1 VSLLS
6 LVCLIAGLCQ
16 TGPTDSLAVLKS
28 AQRAR
33 ETFEFT
39 RRANLP
45 EQPGGWSGTCG
56 QIIGRI
62 CYWSDG
68 RGEVDSPPEE
78 PKRIRQAR
86 ARLLAALDRAGAALP
101 GDEWIAGQRVRYL
114 LEDGQ
119 SRLAAQVAEQC
130 RAVAWWCE
138 ALGGLVR
145 QVGRDFAG
153 ADSLF
158 RIALAD
164 MPEDERCR
172 WNDIS
177 SLLEGELAHRYR
189 DLDCAG
195 RAALESRWWWLA
207 QPLYSRAGNDRRTE
221 HLARRAM
228 VRIQQGVRT
237 LYGLY
242 WDDDLRDVLLRYGWA
257 TFWTREPPASALVP
271 SEPHVTGH
279 LASPTFHFAPQA
291 RALDDPG
298 SAKPED
304 WTFDTPNAREQYAP
318 AYATA
323 FESLDHQAALFR
335 RADSCLFVA
344 AYDLSSDT
352 LFARHTVTAAL
363 ALAADERT
371 LALSRDS
378 GVVAGVRALTTT
390 APCGP
395 LVLSL
400 EAVAP
405 VERHVA
411 RARYGVTPPRL
422 SPYHAAISDLL
433 LFDPPDSLP
442 ATLDAVVPH
451 AYGSTRVSADR
462 KLGVFWELYGV
473 DPAAGAVAVSLTMA
487 RQGTG
492 WLRRAA
498 ESLGLAGPRRDV
510 RLEWQEVPEAGAIAP
525 RTLAIDLSG
534 LAPGRYLLEVA
545 VTPAG
550 AEMVTAR
557 REIRLE
563 RP

>member
-1 VSLLS
+1 M
-6 LVCLIAGLCQ
+6 
-16 TGPTDSLAVLKS
+16 
-28 AQRAR
+28 
-33 ETFEFT
+33 
-39 RRANLP
+39 
-45 EQPGGWSGTCG
+45 
-56 QIIGRI
+56 
-62 CYWSDG
+62 CYWYDG
-68 RGEVDSPPEE
+68 GVDSAPEE
-78 PKRIRQAR
+78 PPRIRKAR
-86 ARLLAALDRAGAALP
+86 ARLLAALDGAGAALP

-119 SRLAAQVAEQC
+119 PRLAAQVTQQC

-145 QVGRDFAG
+145 HVERDFAG

-158 RIALAD
+158 AAALAH

-177 SLLEGELAHRYR
+177 SLLEGELAGRYR

-207 QPLYSRAGNDRRTE
+207 QPLYSLTGNDRRTE
-221 HLARRAM
+221 HFARRAM
-228 VRIQQGVRT
+228 VRIEQGRRT
-237 LYGLY
+237 PFGLY
-242 WDDDLRDVLLRYGWA
+242 WDDDLRDVLLRYGWP
-257 TFWTREPPASALVP
+257 TFWTRDPPPSPLIQ

-279 LASPTFHFAPQA
+279 DASPAFHFAPGT
-291 RALDDPG
+291 RALDEPG
-298 SAKPED
+298 GAKPED
-304 WTFDTPNAREQYAP
+304 WSLDVQQARERYAP
-318 AYATA
+318 AYAKA
-323 FESLDHQAALFR
+323 FTYLDHQKAVFR
-335 RADSCLFVA
+335 RDDSCVVVA

-352 LFARHTVTAAL
+352 LFARQAVTGAL

-378 GVVAGVRALTTT
+378 GVVTGARALTAT

-405 VERHVA
+405 GERHVA
-411 RARYGVTPPRL
+411 RARYGVTPLRRPL
-422 SPYHAAISDLL
+422 YHAGISDLL
-433 LFDPPDSLP
+433 LFNPPDSLP
-442 ATLDAVVPH
+442 TTLDAVVPY
-451 AYGSTRVSADR
+451 AYGSEQISADR

-473 DPAAGAVAVSLTMA
+473 DPASGAVAVSLTMA

-492 WLRRAA
+492 WLRRAV
-498 ESLGLAGPRRDV
+498 ESLGLAGPRRGV
-510 RLEWQEVPEAGAIAP
+510 RLEWQEVPETMSIAP
-525 RTLAIDLSG
+525 RALAIDLSG

-550 AEMVTAR
+550 TEPVTAR
-557 REIRLE
+557 REIRIE
-563 RP
+563 R

>member
-1 VSLLS
+1 
-6 LVCLIAGLCQ
+6 
-16 TGPTDSLAVLKS
+16 
-28 AQRAR
+28 
-33 ETFEFT
+33 
-39 RRANLP
+39 
-45 EQPGGWSGTCG
+45 
-56 QIIGRI
+56 
-62 CYWSDG
+62 
-68 RGEVDSPPEE
+68 
-78 PKRIRQAR
+78 
-86 ARLLAALDRAGAALP
+86 
-101 GDEWIAGQRVRYL
+101 
-114 LEDGQ
+114 
-119 SRLAAQVAEQC
+119 
-130 RAVAWWCE
+130 
-138 ALGGLVR
+138 
-145 QVGRDFAG
+145 
-153 ADSLF
+153 
-158 RIALAD
+158 
-164 MPEDERCR
+164 
-172 WNDIS
+172 
-177 SLLEGELAHRYR
+177 
-189 DLDCAG
+189 
-195 RAALESRWWWLA
+195 
-207 QPLYSRAGNDRRTE
+207 
-221 HLARRAM
+221 
-228 VRIQQGVRT
+228 
-237 LYGLY
+237 
-242 WDDDLRDVLLRYGWA
+242 VLLRYGWA

-291 RALDDPG
+291 RALDDLG

-510 RLEWQEVPEAGAIAP
+510 RLEWQEVPEAASIAP

-550 AEMVTAR
+550 AETVTAR